1 MLITLPR
8 AVLFSTM
15 ASVAPRNMSGYG
27 FRGKTVSG
35 AYWGSAREQLREM
48 VRQENSWSGG
58 LLRKKL
64 LPSLGFG
71 ISVTQRGR
79 AGPDVQVGIRSL
91 PSHLLASGQST
102 SQERC
107 GQRAQIL
114 QSLPEGLAHFCHLP
128 LTLPSLGRPVFL
140 GFTSSSRPL
149 CGPGSLP
156 CIAYSCRGD
165 WVFNPTVRSE
175 K

>member
-1 MLITLPR
+1 
-8 AVLFSTM
+8 
-15 ASVAPRNMSGYG
+15 
-27 FRGKTVSG
+27 
-35 AYWGSAREQLREM
+35 M

-64 LPSLGFG
+64 LPSLEFG
-71 ISVTQRGR
+71 ISVTQRRR

-91 PSHLLASGQST
+91 SSHHLLASGQST

-114 QSLPEGLAHFCHLP
+114 QSLPEGLAHFCRLP
-128 LTLPSLGRPVFL
+128 LTLPSLGQPVFL

-156 CIAYSCRGD
+156 RIAYSWRGD